1 MKKITLGLAG
11 LDGKV
16 EIKNG
21 AKMLRR
27 NIDVTLELV
36 SETVCAIIH
45 FLQDA
50 NGAVKIIDAQFNK

>member
-1 MKKITLGLAG
+1 
-11 LDGKV
+11 
-16 EIKNG
+16 
-21 AKMLRR
+21 MLRR